1 MKGLFKPQNLA
12 KYMGDPTKIVF
23 RSSWEL
29 KFMSYLDQHTD
40 VIYWQ
45 SEELFIPYKSPV
57 DGRYH
62 RYFPDFLVKKK
73 ESDGVIKTAIIEIK
87 PEKQTKPPK
96 HPGKVTKRYINEVYT
111 WGVNDS
117 KWKAAR
123 EYCADRKWSFY
134 IFTEKELGI
143 KW

>member
-57 DGRYH
+57 DGKYH

-73 ESDGVIKTAIIEIK
+73 ESDGVMK
-87 PEKQTKPPK
+87 
-96 HPGKVTKRYINEVYT
+96 YI
-111 WGVNDS
+111 
-117 KWKAAR
+117 
-123 EYCADRKWSFY
+123 
-134 IFTEKELGI
+134 LGA
-143 KW
+143 